1 MKIIHIKSD
10 LFDAVV
16 YPGRG
21 RVLVDTQYIPF
32 LIFFFRGLPD
42 IINNDQ
48 GEVKS
53 NSSFEVGLYSK
64 LIISEVEAANKSLI
78 EIFTFTL

>member
-48 GEVKS
+48 GEIKS
-53 NSSFEVGLYSK
+53 NSSF
-64 LIISEVEAANKSLI
+64 
-78 EIFTFTL
+78 